1 MSNKLSIRKLYTSLG
16 GLTLT
21 DAQERTMELSMTG
34 AGSADEKQDLYNEL
48 VAAVGA
54 CSERGMYNSAKW

>member
-1 MSNKLSIRKLYTSLG
+1 
-16 GLTLT
+16 
-21 DAQERTMELSMTG
+21 MELSMTG